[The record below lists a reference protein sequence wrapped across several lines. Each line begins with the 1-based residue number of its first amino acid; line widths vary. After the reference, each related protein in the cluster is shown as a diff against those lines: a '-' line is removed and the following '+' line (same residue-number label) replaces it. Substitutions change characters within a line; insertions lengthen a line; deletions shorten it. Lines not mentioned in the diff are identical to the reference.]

1 MTAQALTSNSAS
13 TGLAVGAVVTGLLAG
28 AVGGFFFGITGGIM
42 GGLIFGLL
50 GGIAGM
56 SMASF
61 CSCCAEKKRLKRL
74 SATVRALC
82 HSQQDEGSPSIKF
95 ACTVVPRTFCAQSF
109 TKHERESHA
118 TLTIPQSL
126 ESGRSDGLAFPHAVT
141 WVMYDLNL
149 CRRVVAS
156 IPQPVPEC

>member
-74 SATVRALC
+74 SAAVRVLC
-82 HSQQDEGSPSIKF
+82 RSQHARERSHVAQY
-95 ACTVVPRTFCAQSF
+95 RTAN
-109 TKHERESHA
+109 THYTPTHA
-118 TLTIPQSL
+118 TRAGS
-126 ESGRSDGLAFPHAVT
+126 E
-141 WVMYDLNL
+141 
-149 CRRVVAS
+149 
-156 IPQPVPEC
+156 

>member
-13 TGLAVGAVVTGLLAG
+13 TGLAVGAVVAGLLAG
-28 AVGGFFFGITGGIM
+28 ALGGFFFGITGGIM

-74 SATVRALC
+74 SATVRVLC
-82 HSQQDEGSPSIKF
+82 RSQHARKWSH
-95 ACTVVPRTFCAQSF
+95 VAQY
-109 TKHERESHA
+109 
-118 TLTIPQSL
+118 IGPQT
-126 ESGRSDGLAFPHAVT
+126 RITRPHMPHAQALNEDALWTASSGDLKKPELEIKVT
-141 WVMYDLNL
+141 EEIQREEHV
-149 CRRVVAS
+149 
-156 IPQPVPEC
+156 